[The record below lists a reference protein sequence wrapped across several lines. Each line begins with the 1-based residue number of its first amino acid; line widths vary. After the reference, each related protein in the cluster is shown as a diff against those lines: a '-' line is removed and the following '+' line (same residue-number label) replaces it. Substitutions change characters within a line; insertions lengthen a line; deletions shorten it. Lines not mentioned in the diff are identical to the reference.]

1 MVVVAVVAHQ
11 MLVAVVAV
19 LMESHGD
26 PAEVL
31 TACAESLRENSC
43 FVPIST
49 CMLDLCFYV
58 LGLVSG

>member
-1 MVVVAVVAHQ
+1 M
-11 MLVAVVAV
+11 
-19 LMESHGD
+19 GD

-31 TACAESLRENSC
+31 IACAESLRENNC

-49 CMLDLCFYV
+49 GMLDLCFYV